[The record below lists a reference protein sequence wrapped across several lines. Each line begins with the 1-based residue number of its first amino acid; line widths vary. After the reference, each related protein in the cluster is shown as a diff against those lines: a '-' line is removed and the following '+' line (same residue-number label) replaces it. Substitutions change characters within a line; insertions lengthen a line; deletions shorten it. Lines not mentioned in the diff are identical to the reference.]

1 MQYRIAPLSRTL
13 SRLLAIGLLFSAVV
27 RIGPERSAWAEPS
40 TLRRT
45 AIVRAVEHARPSVVN
60 IQGQKTLDA
69 HPDRPGGLTHPRRV
83 NGMGTGI
90 VIDERGYI
98 VTNHHVVAGV
108 SHIHVTLSDGE
119 TYTARLVERDPLT
132 DLAVIKIDA
141 GRKLPV
147 IHIGTSSD
155 LMVGESVIAVGNA
168 YGYENTVTRG
178 VVSAIHRTVQISDS
192 QTYED
197 LIQTDASINPGN
209 SGGPL
214 LNVEGRMIGI
224 NVAVRSGAQGIGFA
238 IPIDMAMQ
246 VTAHL
251 LDIRRIDQHWHGVIA
266 REVSDGSPHLV
277 VAATEK
283 NSPAE
288 KIGLQPG
295 DLITSVGSRKVV
307 RPLDLERALL
317 GRKTGEEIKLVVQRS
332 KHPLTL
338 NLVLAT
344 SPAAD
349 PSSSERLW
357 KRLGLRLKTTDANR
371 LRPLNPRYRGGLTV
385 ADVRVGS
392 PADQQG
398 IQPGDVLVG
407 MHIWETVSME
417 NVQYILSRIDA
428 EHLQPLKF
436 YILRG
441 NQPYFGYLSLAP
453 VTRR

>member
-1 MQYRIAPLSRTL
+1 MQNRIAPLPRSLR
-13 SRLLAIGLLFSAVV
+13 SLLAIGLLLPAVV
-27 RIGPERSAWAEPS
+27 VVGPSSYAWAKPS
-40 TLRRT
+40 ALRRT
-45 AIVRAVEHARPSVVN
+45 AIVRAVERARPSVVN
-60 IQGQKTLDA
+60 IQGQKTLNSGSSRSDGA
-69 HPDRPGGLTHPRRV
+69 SHSRRV
-83 NGMGTGI
+83 NGMGTGV

-98 VTNHHVVAGV
+98 VTNHHVVDGV
-108 SHIHVTLSDGE
+108 SRIQVTLSTGK
-119 TYTARLVERDPLT
+119 TYIARLVERDPLT
-132 DLAVIKIDA
+132 DLAVIKINV
-141 GRKLPV
+141 GSKLPV

-178 VVSAIHRTVQISDS
+178 VISALHRTVQISDA

-214 LNVEGRMIGI
+214 LNIEGEMIGI

-238 IPIDMAMQ
+238 IPVDMAMQ

-251 LDIRRIDQHWHGVIA
+251 LDIRRLDRHWHGVIA
-266 REVSDGSPHLV
+266 REVSGGSPQLV

-288 KIGLQPG
+288 KVGLQPG
-295 DLITSVGSRKVV
+295 DRITEVGSRKVV
-307 RPLDLERALL
+307 RALDLERALL
-317 GRKTGEEIKLVVQRS
+317 GRKEGEEIKLVVQRS
-332 KHPLTL
+332 KQPLTL
-338 NLVLAT
+338 NLVLAASPT
-344 SPAAD
+344 SVLG
-349 PSSSERLW
+349 SSGQLW
-357 KRLGLRLKTTDANR
+357 NQLGLRLRGLDSKQ
-371 LRPLNPRYRGGLTV
+371 LRPLHPRYRGGLTV
-385 ADVRVGS
+385 ADVRSGS
-392 PADQQG
+392 PADEQG

-417 NVQYILSRIDA
+417 NVQYILNRVDA

-441 NQPYFGYLSLAP
+441 NQPYFGYLSLVP